1 MNRKTIK
8 TRTGAYHVTLP
19 IRLVEEFD
27 ETLDYKESRSKK
39 IAKLMLT
46 YVRNNDD
53 PLADYSRREIIEH
66 LQWQYDK
73 DSPED
78 ILIQALLALH

>member
-8 TRTGAYHVTLP
+8 SVTRGVHITLP
-19 IRLVEEFD
+19 IRLLEEFD
-27 ETLDYKESRSKK
+27 ETLGYKESRSKK
-39 IAKLMLT
+39 IATLMTT
-46 YVRNNDD
+46 YVRNDD
-53 PLADYSRREIIEH
+53 NPLTDYSRRELIEH